1 MKAIILAAGK
11 GSRLN
16 KYTNNIP
23 KGMLKFSGKS
33 LIERQIEIYRKN
45 GINDIS
51 IVTGYLSEKINFDEV
66 KYYENTEYDS
76 TNMVESLFKAKE
88 KLNGE
93 IIVSYADIIF
103 DQNLLDE
110 LLNSNNHINI
120 TVDTDWQDY
129 WKARYGKIDFDLESL
144 EINSK
149 NNITSIGQEVNN
161 TSKIDGRY
169 VGIIKFSRNGLNYL
183 NRIYEESKNEFSGR
197 PWQISGNNFEN
208 AYMTDL
214 FQEFIDRKIDISAVC
229 VKRGWL
235 EFDTNEDYERMTKLL
250 MNNSI
255 QEFIRL

>member
-1 MKAIILAAGK
+1 
-11 GSRLN
+11 
-16 KYTNNIP
+16 
-23 KGMLKFSGKS
+23 
-33 LIERQIEIYRKN
+33 
-45 GINDIS
+45 
-51 IVTGYLSEKINFDEV
+51 FDGV
-66 KYYENTEYDS
+66 KYYQNNEYDS

-110 LLNSNNHINI
+110 LLNSNEQINI
-120 TVDTDWQDY
+120 AVDTDWEDY
-129 WKARYGKIDFDLESL
+129 WRARYGKINFDLESL

-149 NNITSIGQEVNN
+149 NNIISIGQEVNN

-169 VGIIKFSRNGLNYL
+169 VGIIKFSNNGLKYL
-183 NRIYEESKNEFSGR
+183 NKIYEESKNEFYGR

-214 FQEFIDRKIDISAVC
+214 FQEFIDRKIKISAVR

-235 EFDTNEDYERMTKLL
+235 E
-250 MNNSI
+250 
-255 QEFIRL
+255 